1 MDLVPSP
8 EDKFQEP
15 SRRKASVWKRLAS
28 LQDHAMSEEFAVADN
43 KMCTRPMRKKRRS
56 KHGKGT
62 AAQDLGPTQPCPPP
76 PQLDC
81 FRPEMAWP
89 PSASSCV
96 LEFSEDLAR
105 EEIALRRA
113 LFVSVTGSRPG
124 VSGSDVLK
132 EVRHRFGVKLE
143 DMRIHQT
150 YPEDFLLF
158 LPDED
163 TATKVLNEGRPLR
176 GPRFSL
182 LLKRWSRFAHASSS
196 SMAELVVVRL
206 TGIPQHAWSRSTAE
220 QLLRDSCWVE
230 ALHSEALEM
239 RDFSVLMVKAWCF
252 DPEKLVR
259 KMDLHIL
266 EAGIDDQEK
275 RFLTYKISIDIL
287 PPKTLQ
293 MASATP
299 PPPPPPPSGRE
310 PDDDDPEDQDPQHR
324 RRPVPVD
331 LRRPVHMR
339 LGPRPPLGRAHAVI
353 VPPVRVEVEEDLGE
367 NVCVSFPPDAG
378 INDIQLG
385 GTLGQATSSPHLGTF
400 VSGPLEILCH
410 DSPHQEPYEE
420 AITLDGPLGS
430 FGPSSPHHN
439 PLDGTLEMTNLN
451 SPHQL
456 SPIVKDTVI
465 GSLGL
470 NKFSSPTH
478 IQPEETLERIVS
490 GSPHK
495 ITANSEAPTSVSYS
509 ATFGKKQTSTSLKV
523 YTRKMSRN
531 KVCQDTEVVQVIV
544 DERRDAEQVLDN
556 LAEMEVVS
564 SDVEKQISCSSSE
577 YFLNRVA
584 IRPAA
589 LLPNP
594 CINVYKKASSPLSSL
609 AVPRRSRRV
618 AGVGVEFNMQDLGR
632 RSMKKAMATLHII
645 SETEGISQEAIDA
658 YAKLFSQPLSQC
670 HVEALAALFGWSAP
684 SVLEP

>member
-1 MDLVPSP
+1 MPT
-8 EDKFQEP
+8 
-15 SRRKASVWKRLAS
+15 SRS
-28 LQDHAMSEEFAVADN
+28 
-43 KMCTRPMRKKRRS
+43 
-56 KHGKGT
+56 
-62 AAQDLGPTQPCPPP
+62 

-81 FRPEMAWP
+81 IRSEVAWP

-96 LEFSEDLAR
+96 LDFSEDLAR

-113 LFVSVTGSRPG
+113 LFVSVAGSRPG
-124 VSGSDVLK
+124 VSGSDELK
-132 EVRHRFGVKLE
+132 EVRHCFGVKLE

-196 SMAELVVVRL
+196 SMAELVDVRL
-206 TGIPQHAWSRSTAE
+206 TGIPQHAWCRSTTE

-230 ALHSEALEM
+230 ALHSEAMEM
-239 RDFSVLMVKAWCF
+239 RDFSALMVKAWCF

-259 KMDLHIL
+259 KMDLQIL

-293 MASATP
+293 MTSATP

-310 PDDDDPEDQDPQHR
+310 PDDDGPDDQDPQHR

-331 LRRPVHMR
+331 LRWPVQMR
-339 LGPRPPLGRAHAVI
+339 LGPRLPLGRAHVVI
-353 VPPVRVEVEEDLGE
+353 MPGGDPRVEETAPGVEVTAGRYGDQLVMHTGADEFLSQPPVRVEVEEDLGE
-367 NVCVSFPPDAG
+367 SARVLILPAAG
-378 INDIQLG
+378 ITYAPDIQLG

-400 VSGPLEILCH
+400 VSGPLENLCH
-410 DSPHQEPYEE
+410 DSPHQDPYDE

-430 FGPSSPHHN
+430 FGPSSPHHS
-439 PLDGTLEMTNLN
+439 PLDGPLEMTNLN

-456 SPIVKDTVI
+456 SPIFKDTVI
-465 GSLGL
+465 GMLGL
-470 NKFSSPTH
+470 NKFSSPPH
-478 IQPEETLERIVS
+478 VQPEETLERIVS

-495 ITANSEAPTSVSYS
+495 FTADSEGPPSVSYS
-509 ATFGKKQTSTSLKV
+509 STTFGKKQTTTSLKV
-523 YTRKMSRN
+523 YTRKMSRD

-544 DERRDAEQVLDN
+544 DGRGDVEQVLDN
-556 LAEMEVVS
+556 LAEMEDVS
-564 SDVEKQISCSSSE
+564 SDVEKQISWSSSE

-594 CINVYKKASSPLSSL
+594 CIKVHKKTSSPLSSL

-618 AGVGVEFNMQDLGR
+618 AGVGVEFIMQDLGR
-632 RSMKKAMATLHII
+632 RSMKKALATLHII
-645 SETEGISQEAIDA
+645 SETEGINQEAMDA